1 MKTFGEPVNKF
12 KDNVTATEAR
22 METLKNNLED
32 LRNHSENAQ
41 QMVNIL
47 IFPFFTTM
55 WFSDI
60 YCNTNI
66 FLLASR
72 GLNPELPQF

>member
-47 IFPFFTTM
+47 IFPFFLQQCGFQTFTV
-55 WFSDI
+55 I
-60 YCNTNI
+60 PI
-66 FLLASR
+66 F
-72 GLNPELPQF
+72 FY